1 MYPFFDHELLHLQRS
16 INYKN
21 DFYVQGIV
29 QMYIRKKGT
38 SKIMQG

>member
-1 MYPFFDHELLHLQRS
+1 MNFYIYNVQS